1 MAANFSDTIVIHRAI
16 QREFARRVSAAA
28 SGTMY
33 ETVLKTRELIARS
46 YDALAEADRLM
57 ADTRRKLNRNRS

>member
-1 MAANFSDTIVIHRAI
+1 MAANFSDTLVIHKAI
-16 QREFARRVSAAA
+16 QREFARRVSAA

-33 ETVLKTRELIARS
+33 ETVLKTREVITRS

-57 ADTRRKLNRNRS
+57 ADPRRMLNGNRS

>member
-1 MAANFSDTIVIHRAI
+1 MAANFSDTLVIHRAI
-16 QREFARRVSAAA
+16 QREFARRVSTA

-33 ETVLKTRELIARS
+33 ETVLKTREMITRS
-46 YDALAEADRLM
+46 YDALAEAERLM